1 MARGW
6 LPSVPSWT
14 DFKRVLAKLQYW
26 DAKELTATSVHPWS
40 RTQRF
45 CTMSPQTSGTEAPV
59 AVLEGVGGAYLEG
72 RILMMETGRAWW
84 VIFVQGKKLQL
95 CRGYLWVRMNW
106 DWRATLKGL
115 NRFLLLLNLFAWAQ
129 YWRASYLALYTG
141 VRFII
146 LPLFCYV

>member
-106 DWRATLKGL
+106 GQVLDHQW
-115 NRFLLLLNLFAWAQ
+115 
-129 YWRASYLALYTG
+129 
-141 VRFII
+141 
-146 LPLFCYV
+146 P

>member
-95 CRGYLWVRMNW
+95 CRGYLWVRMT
-106 DWRATLKGL
+106 R
-115 NRFLLLLNLFAWAQ
+115 
-129 YWRASYLALYTG
+129 
-141 VRFII
+141 
-146 LPLFCYV
+146 